1 MNLDDVLFGL
11 IICGIGLAGACFRS
25 EYLLLRQL
33 RLTERR
39 YQRAIRELHVQRLS
53 SQAGDDSEEMAR
65 SAPSR
70 SHSRALAR
78 PIVSENQFNPGLAAY
93 CGPDRRHERD
103 ATDDQ

>member
-39 YQRAIRELHVQRLS
+39 YQRAIRELHVQRVS
-53 SQAGDDSEEMAR
+53 SQADDDGEEMAR
-65 SAPSR
+65 SALSR
-70 SHSRALAR
+70 SHGRAPAR
-78 PIVSENQFNPGLAAY
+78 PFVSDNQLNPGLAVY
-93 CGPDRRHERD
+93 SGPDRRHERG
-103 ATDDQ
+103 ATGDR

>member
-39 YQRAIRELHVQRLS
+39 YQRAIRELHVQRVS

-65 SAPSR
+65 SPLSR
-70 SHSRALAR
+70 SHGRAPAR
-78 PIVSENQFNPGLAAY
+78 PIVSENRLNPGLAAY
-93 CGPDRRHERD
+93 CGPDRRHELD